1 MSRRGSTAH
10 PSLFQLASKFQSNSP
25 VARPLLNLRP
35 PNLLA
40 YNNRNNP
47 RRSNST
53 NASKP
58 PSRNNN
64 NKKSTTLAFGNTK
77 RSSNFRQAKKNLGL
91 NAYNVI
97 NVALLT
103 NAELFKIYSD
113 VNASYG
119 KYGGYSS
126 ALRSSNQMK
135 IESEKLKRSNDRR
148 KSFNKK
154 RRLPA

>member
-35 PNLLA
+35 PNL
-40 YNNRNNP
+40 NP

-53 NASKP
+53 P
-58 PSRNNN
+58 TRNNN

-91 NAYNVI
+91 NAHNVI
-97 NVALLT
+97 NVASLSNT
-103 NAELFKIYSD
+103 ELRRVLQAIA
-113 VNASYG
+113 NSYG
-119 KYGGYSS
+119 KYGGYTSSLRQNNQNKVDKEKQKRNENKKTLFNTKRRSSISS
-126 ALRSSNQMK
+126 AN
-135 IESEKLKRSNDRR
+135 IT
-148 KSFNKK
+148 
-154 RRLPA
+154 RLHSW